1 MKVLHVLWSGR
12 IGGIE
17 RVVYDLVCA
26 QRRAGIQVGLL
37 MGQAEGEFYQKAMVS
52 GIPVVNL
59 QLRSGFDIAAT
70 AVSQSYQTMKQTDII
85 HYHGFLPVAA
95 LAGIAARR
103 PLVYSDHGHDVTR
116 QLTFTQSV
124 KQRLQTL
131 FVRHAITK
139 IAANSD
145 YTRQLASKIFHMR
158 VDQIAVVHNGI
169 DFETIRPFQTKT
181 DTRTAL
187 QIPTEATVIGT
198 VCRLATFKRV
208 DRLLESFAL
217 LPPGSQDYLL
227 IVGDGPAASALREQ
241 TQKLGIA
248 GKVVFAGFREDIGNM
263 LQAMDMFVLPSQG
276 EPFGIAVLE
285 ALAAGL
291 RVFTFA
297 DVGGAAEIVTT
308 QAPTTPQEMATALAQ
323 QIKNPIV
330 QKTTVSSFHIDHMA
344 TQFIQLYKE
353 LHHGFTTSLA

>member
-17 RVVYDLVCA
+17 RVVYDLACA

-59 QLRSGFDIAAT
+59 QLRSGFDIAAM
-70 AVSQSYQTMKQTDII
+70 AVSRSYQTMKQIDII

-95 LAGIAARR
+95 LAGIVARR
-103 PLVYSDHGHDVTR
+103 PLVYSDHGHDVTH

-131 FVRHAITK
+131 FVRHAINK

-145 YTRQLASKIFHMR
+145 YTRQLASKVFHIPL
-158 VDQIAVVHNGI
+158 DQIAVIHNGI

-181 DTRTAL
+181 DTRTTL
-187 QIPTEATVIGT
+187 QIPTDATVIGT

-217 LPPGSQDYLL
+217 LPPGPQDYLL
-227 IVGDGPAASALREQ
+227 IIGDGPAASALREQ
-241 TQKLGIA
+241 AQKLGIA

-291 RVFTFA
+291 PVFTFA
-297 DVGGAAEIVTT
+297 DVGGTTEIVTT
-308 QAPTTPQEMATALAQ
+308 PPVTTPQEMATTLAQ
-323 QIKNPIV
+323 QIKSGKGE
-330 QKTTVSSFHIDHMA
+330 KTAVTPFHINHMA
-344 TQFIQLYKE
+344 TQFTNLYKE
-353 LHHGFTTSLA
+353 LLHNHATALA